1 MLVSAVQQSGSAV
14 CTHISPSSWASLPPQ
29 PRPSPLGH
37 HRAPAEFPGLHS
49 SPHSLSILHMIGYLC
64 QCYSTSVSKSTWTLA
79 DTEGLNHAEL
89 VDNWFLCWKAHLF
102 FHDDR
107 HYHSSNWNIQFHN
120 SGHPFGY
127 WGSWGDWSQKASQW
141 AQSQN
146 KANGKI
152 SGEMLT
158 RLTQNPGNHPPC
170 A

>member
-1 MLVSAVQQSGSAV
+1 MYTYIPLLL
-14 CTHISPSSWASLPPQ
+14 SLPPT
-29 PRPSPLGH
+29 PTPSLPS
-37 HRAPAEFPGLHS
+37 R
-49 SPHSLSILHMIGYLC
+49 SP
-64 QCYSTSVSKSTWTLA
+64 QSTSWVPCATQQPPTSYPFYIRQGIYVNVTRPLFSKSTWTLA

-89 VDNWFLCWKAHLF
+89 MGNWFLCWKAHLF
-102 FHDDR
+102 LHDDR

-158 RLTQNPGNHPPC
+158 RLT
-170 A
+170 